1 MRETRPRNVKEMLVE
16 AKNTSELMVDLSYAA
31 IFYNS
36 EDLSE
41 EVSHLEE
48 RLNDLVFDMRTLA
61 ILAARSPADAEQ
73 MAGILQVVQ
82 DIEKIGNAAYDIAK
96 IVVKKLGIPPEL
108 LHDLPEAEEINTR
121 MRIEP
126 ESALDG
132 RSLEELDLP
141 VETGMR
147 PIAVR
152 SGLDWN
158 FDPDPEDVLREG
170 DVLFLQG
177 PPEGVAE
184 VRRLAGAPVAVAE
197 SSAGSTDA
205 SPRDSEGLSEVA
217 VGLAYSALL
226 YYDAGLAREVVAI
239 EDEMDEMRYR
249 LERWVLLAAG
259 HVEDPPRL
267 RGVLHLATAS
277 EAIADC
283 AMEMVWMVE
292 EGEEVHP
299 VLSAAVEESDEI
311 VLKLTV
317 VPGSPA
323 DGRTL
328 GSLRLETETG
338 MYVLAFNRGGRWNYR
353 PRDSYT
359 LKGGDSILATG
370 APAGLEP
377 LAELFGQELEELGG

>member
-108 LHDLPEAEEINTR
+108 LQDLPDAEEITSR
-121 MRIEP
+121 VTIHP
-126 ESALDG
+126 ESTLDG

-158 FDPDPEDVLREG
+158 FDPDPEDVLRAG

-184 VRRLAGAPVAVAE
+184 IRRLAG
-197 SSAGSTDA
+197 
-205 SPRDSEGLSEVA
+205 
-217 VGLAYSALL
+217 
-226 YYDAGLAREVVAI
+226 
-239 EDEMDEMRYR
+239 
-249 LERWVLLAAG
+249 
-259 HVEDPPRL
+259 
-267 RGVLHLATAS
+267 
-277 EAIADC
+277 
-283 AMEMVWMVE
+283 E
-292 EGEEVHP
+292 EPLG
-299 VLSAAVEESDEI
+299 
-311 VLKLTV
+311 T
-317 VPGSPA
+317 A
-323 DGRTL
+323 DG
-328 GSLRLETETG
+328 
-338 MYVLAFNRGGRWNYR
+338 
-353 PRDSYT
+353 
-359 LKGGDSILATG
+359 
-370 APAGLEP
+370 EP
-377 LAELFGQELEELGG
+377 LR